1 MSRSYNRRD
10 FLQLG
15 TVALGALA
23 FSRLDCGKQGRKL
36 EKIGLQLYSVK
47 DVFEK
52 DPVGTMRLLAGMGY
66 TQLESYERN
75 GDFFWGLTNKDFK
88 KVMDELGMSLISTHC
103 EIEKNF
109 EQKAEQAAEIG
120 MKYLIYNWPFSQQP
134 MDEYKRK
141 ADLFNHCGE
150 ICKKAGL
157 RFSYHNY
164 SSSYQLVDGIY
175 PQDMLMER
183 TDASLVYHQMDIYW
197 LVRAGQDPKAWLKK
211 YPGRYK
217 LSHVK
222 DGNNKETCV
231 LGKGNIDLSS
241 ILSVGLD
248 NGMEYFIVEQEHF
261 QELNSMESAGV
272 NAEYLK
278 GLVLL

>member
-1 MSRSYNRRD
+1 MSRTYNRRD
-10 FLQLG
+10 FLHLG
-15 TVALGALA
+15 TAALGALA
-23 FSRLDCGKQGRKL
+23 FSRLDCGNQGRKL
-36 EKIGLQLYSVK
+36 ENIGLQLYSVK

-52 DPVGTMRLLAGMGY
+52 DPGGTMRMLAGMGF

-75 GDFFWGLTNKDFK
+75 GDFFWGLTNKGFRK
-88 KVMDELGMSLISTHC
+88 LMDELGMSLISTHC

-109 EQKAEQAAEIG
+109 ERKAEQAAEIG

-141 ADLFNHCGE
+141 ADLFNRCGE
-150 ICKKAGL
+150 ICKNAGL
-157 RFSYHNY
+157 RFGYHNY
-164 SSSYQLVDGIY
+164 SSSYQLVDSIY

-222 DGNNKETCV
+222 DGNNKETCI
-231 LGKGNIDLSS
+231 LGKGNIDLAS

-261 QELNSMESAGV
+261 QELNSMESAKA
-272 NAEYLK
+272 NAGYLK
-278 GLVLL
+278 GLVL